1 MNMMLYYMSKI
12 SALSNLFMT
21 RIVYNLYDLELIE
34 KTLILQR
41 CEEISIYKGGHDM
54 EIGIIIMLIILLSIV
69 LTIVMLKSVNNDGS
83 TLPKYDERQKIQ
95 RGRGYMFAFYS
106 TLIIY
111 CAIPFVTTESSRKFF
126 NQFLFTGPALIG
138 ILIHVSYCI
147 WHNAYVQLNSEFKKC
162 LSIILSTSIF
172 NLLLGY
178 TAIHNNKLVKDD
190 QLQLNV
196 LNLAVGSLGII
207 IVLEMIIKR
216 IIDKR
221 GEANEESEA

>member
-1 MNMMLYYMSKI
+1 
-12 SALSNLFMT
+12 
-21 RIVYNLYDLELIE
+21 
-34 KTLILQR
+34 
-41 CEEISIYKGGHDM
+41 M

-138 ILIHVSYCI
+138 SSSMSVTVSGIMLMYNLIRNSK
-147 WHNAYVQLNSEFKKC
+147 NAYL
-162 LSIILSTSIF
+162 
-172 NLLLGY
+172 
-178 TAIHNNKLVKDD
+178 
-190 QLQLNV
+190 
-196 LNLAVGSLGII
+196 
-207 IVLEMIIKR
+207 
-216 IIDKR
+216 
-221 GEANEESEA
+221 